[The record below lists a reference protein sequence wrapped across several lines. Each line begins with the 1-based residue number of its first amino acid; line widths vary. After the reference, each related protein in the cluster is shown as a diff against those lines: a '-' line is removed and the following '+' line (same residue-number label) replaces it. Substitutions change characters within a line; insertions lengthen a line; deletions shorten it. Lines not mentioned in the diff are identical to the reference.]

1 VRDCTRTLRN
11 VGLAAVLF
19 LFLAGPAPGSVGG
32 CDGSSSLADPVEFC
46 ELREAWIC
54 ARQRARGEMTPEEEQ
69 SCVDRGVVM
78 CEGFNWSPDCVPQP
92 AQILVDACIEALGD
106 PGRLSQDD
114 RTFPECDISAT
125 LCAAGGG

>member
-1 VRDCTRTLRN
+1 MRDWKRTLRN
-11 VGLAAVLF
+11 VGLATGLF

-32 CDGSSSLADPVEFC
+32 CSGSSGLADPVEFC

-69 SCVDRGVVM
+69 ACVDMGQVM
-78 CEGFNWSPDCVPQP
+78 CAGFNWSPDCQPQP
-92 AQILVDACIEALGD
+92 SQLLVDACIEALGD
-106 PGRLSQDD
+106 PGRLTQDD
-114 RTFPECDISAT
+114 RSFPECDIMRT